1 VPSTTESKAL
11 KTFTAEIGTGYFVSA
26 TRPSRWWGATSPA
39 KTQATPSCA
48 LGLSPWAGK
57 LPLQTLAEA
66 DKAYKAEI
74 SAYQAI
80 AKSINLQ
87 AQ

>member
-1 VPSTTESKAL
+1 MGQEAS
-11 KTFTAEIGTGYFVSA
+11 
-26 TRPSRWWGATSPA
+26 
-39 KTQATPSCA
+39 
-48 LGLSPWAGK
+48 
-57 LPLQTLAEA
+57 PLQTLAEA